1 MTPIQEFLEQE
12 KYEYYPDI
20 CKLWLEKEKEFAKQC
35 FEAGRK
41 DHWNNNDSQ
50 SRIWEPD
57 YIYDYENFEDFYKSL
72 EK

>member
-1 MTPIQEFLEQE
+1 MTPIQELINLLPEYAKELKE
-12 KYEYYPDI
+12 KF
-20 CKLWLEKEKEFAKQC
+20 LEKEKEFAKQC

-41 DHWNNNDSQ
+41 SYWNDNESQ

>member
-35 FEAGRK
+35 FEAGRAYQSGEIK
-41 DHWNNNDSQ
+41 YSLTTINHND
-50 SRIWEPD
+50 P
-57 YIYDYENFEDFYKSL
+57 NFEDFYKSL